1 VADEGDVRDPSGP
14 PGDQTLTNV
23 SPVRPGDHDKDLS
36 LAPGFSPGQIL
47 AGRYKVERFLARGGM
62 GEVYQVYDRELGEN
76 VALKTILPRSANDPV
91 TLDRFRRE
99 IQIARKVSHRNV
111 CRIFDLGRH
120 VQAGGE
126 DVVFLTMEL
135 LSGVSLRAR
144 LREGVMNP
152 SEALGVVEQLA
163 AGLGAAHQKG
173 IVHRDLK
180 PSNIFLVPEGD
191 GVRAVIADFGLAR
204 LQVKD
209 ESQLTV
215 TGTGEILGTPAYMS
229 PEQIEGKPATTASD
243 IYSLGLV
250 MYEMLTGAQAFEG
263 ASAFQIALSK
273 LKDAPTS
280 PSMRS
285 PGVPPRWDKTILRCL
300 EKEPEDR
307 FSDVESI
314 PLVLGGARRMPR
326 RRFSGFTIPPAGWAA
341 VLAVLIAAV
350 GVVVIFT
357 RGWPP
362 WQAPVDPKPS
372 VALRQSLAVLGFE
385 NITGDPSTEWIS
397 TALSDFLT
405 TELGASGEVRTI
417 PSESVAHARAEL
429 GIEHV
434 TTLGP
439 QTLGRLRDLLATDLV
454 VLGSYAVLGDGPETT
469 IRLDSRVQDIN
480 AGEIIVLQSV
490 TGTRNDLAGL
500 AIGAATEIR
509 SRFGLDLSAESMV
522 SGAYPHGPKAARL
535 YAEGVVLLRSFD
547 PAGARVK
554 LEQAA
559 IAEPDSPL
567 IWSELANAWKTL
579 GYRNNAIEAAVR
591 SKELS
596 GGLGRELR
604 LRIEGQYQVLA
615 GRLDE
620 AVDTFRSL
628 WLVYPDNLEY
638 GLMLADAQVRAGLPE
653 DALATVTELR
663 SLPMP
668 LSGDPRIDLAEAD
681 AAGNIGDSNRQ
692 ASAAERVVEASQR
705 IGSSVLEADGRLA
718 LGEGLR
724 GTGNLDLALTELEAA
739 RRLERVA
746 GDSAG
751 EATVAF
757 SLALTHL
764 ALGDVEAATLEAE
777 ACLATSRRVEAR
789 ITEGNA
795 LNLLGSIRLRL
806 GDFAGAL
813 AFFNQALELQREIG
827 NSSGEADA
835 FNNVALVQMWSGDF
849 VSAVDSFTQVRAQF
863 RELGKAG
870 SEAAAV
876 MNLARIDGARGD
888 LDGARSLFEEAAGLY
903 RVQENPEALAEALF
917 GLGEVLLTQGDLA
930 GARTRHEEALELR
943 RDHEY
948 ASVVESEFAL
958 AGLTLA
964 EAASGR
970 GSYQTAAAELSRS
983 VARFSELKLP
993 ALEADALNYLA
1004 EAELGA
1010 DRVDEAVAAL
1020 DRIRAL
1026 EASANSVTLM
1036 VLQIND
1042 ARVAGRRG
1050 DFGEARAILDALLVE
1065 ARAQSSFGVEIEARL
1080 AMAEIMAEAGDVDDA
1095 RRLLSEVKSDAT
1107 ARGWIHVADKAAE
1120 VEKSDVK
1127 PQH

>member
-1 VADEGDVRDPSGP
+1 VADESDVRDPSGAP
-14 PGDQTLTNV
+14 DDPTLTNV
-23 SPVRPGDHDKDLS
+23 SPVHPGDADENLS

-47 AGRYKVERFLARGGM
+47 AGRYEVERFLARGGM
-62 GEVYQVYDRELGEN
+62 GEVYQVHDRELGES
-76 VALKTILPRSANDPV
+76 VALKTILPRSANDPM

-120 VQAGGE
+120 VQPGGE

-144 LREGVMNP
+144 LYQGVMDP
-152 SEALGVVEQLA
+152 TEAFGVVEQLA
-163 AGLGAAHQKG
+163 AGLAAAHRKG

-215 TGTGEILGTPAYMS
+215 TATGEILGTPAYMS
-229 PEQIEGKPATTASD
+229 PEQIEGKSATTASD

-263 ASAFQIALSK
+263 ESAFQIALNK
-273 LKDAPTS
+273 LREAPTS

-285 PGVPPRWDKTILRCL
+285 PGVPPRWDRTILRCL

-314 PLVLGGARRMPR
+314 PLVLGGERRLPR
-326 RRFSGFTIPPAGWAA
+326 RRFRGFAMPHAGWAA
-341 VLAVLIAAV
+341 FLALLVVAV
-350 GVVVIFT
+350 GAVVVST
-357 RGWPP
+357 WGWPP
-362 WQAPVDPKPS
+362 WSAS
-372 VALRQSLAVLGFE
+372 VESKTTVELRQSVAVLGFE
-385 NITGDPSTEWIS
+385 NSTGDPSTAWIS
-397 TALSDFLT
+397 TALGDFLT

-429 GIEHV
+429 GIDRV

-439 QTLGRLRDLLATDLV
+439 DTLGRLRDLLASDLI
-454 VLGSYAVLGDGPETT
+454 VLGSFAVLGEGAQST
-469 IRLDSRVQDIN
+469 IRLDTRVQDIN
-480 AGEIIVLQSV
+480 AGEIIILQSV
-490 TGTRNDLAGL
+490 TGPRTDLAGL
-500 AIGAATEIR
+500 AIAAAAEIR
-509 SRFGLDLSAESMV
+509 NRFGLDVSAESMV
-522 SGAYPHGPKAARL
+522 SDAFPHDPEAARL
-535 YAEGVVLLRSFD
+535 YAEGVVRLRSFD

-567 IWSELANAWKTL
+567 IWIELANAWETL
-579 GYRNNAIEAAVR
+579 GYGNNAIEAATR

-604 LRIEGQYQVLA
+604 LSIEGQYQVLA
-615 GRLDE
+615 GRWDE

-638 GLMLADAQVRAGLPE
+638 GLMLAEAQVMAGMPE
-653 DALATVTELR
+653 AALSTVAELR
-663 SLPMP
+663 GLPMP

-681 AAGNIGDSNRQ
+681 AAGNIGDSKRQ
-692 ASAAERVVEASQR
+692 EAAAERVVAASQR
-705 IGSSVLEADGRLA
+705 IGSSLLEADGRLA
-718 LGEGLR
+718 LGEALR
-724 GTGNLDLALTELEAA
+724 GTGQLDLALTEIETA
-739 RRLERVA
+739 RGLARLA
-746 GDSAG
+746 GNPTG
-751 EATVAF
+751 EATAAY
-757 SLALTHL
+757 SLAVTHL
-764 ALGDVEAATLEAE
+764 ALGDIEAGTRETE
-777 ACLATSRRVEAR
+777 ECLATSRRVEAR
-789 ITEGNA
+789 VTEGNA
-795 LNLLGSIRLRL
+795 LNLLGSIRLRH
-806 GDFAGAL
+806 GDFVGAL
-813 AFFNQALELQREIG
+813 EFFNRALELQREIG
-827 NSSGEADA
+827 NPSGEADA

-849 VSAVDSFTQVRAQF
+849 VGAVDSFTQVRAQF
-863 RELGKAG
+863 RDLGKAKY
-870 SEAAAV
+870 EAAAV
-876 MNLARIDGARGD
+876 MNLARIDAARGD
-888 LDGARSLFEEAAGLY
+888 LDGSRSLFEEASGLY

-930 GARTRHEEALELR
+930 GARTRHQEALGLR
-943 RDHEY
+943 RDHQF

-970 GSYQTAAAELSRS
+970 GSYQAAVSELSQSVANLAELERS
-983 VARFSELKLP
+983 

-1010 DRVDEAVAAL
+1010 GGVDEAAAAL

-1050 DFGEARAILDALLVE
+1050 RFSEARSILEDLVVE

-1080 AMAEIMAEAGDVDDA
+1080 AMAEIMAEAGDADDA
-1095 RRLLSEVKSDAT
+1095 RRLLSEIKNDAT

-1120 VEKSDVK
+1120 VEKSHVN
-1127 PQH
+1127 PQN